1 MRTHL
6 GSAQTLKRGGK
17 GRKDSLVARRM
28 EHLKEDFMDLHTG
41 VNNEFTSEVKTVE
54 AVRLLLRTV
63 LM

>member
-6 GSAQTLKRGGK
+6 GSAQTLKKGGK
-17 GRKDSLVARRM
+17 GRKDVVARRM

-41 VNNEFTSEVKTVE
+41 VNNEITSVVKTVK
-54 AVRLLLRTV
+54 AVHLLLRTE